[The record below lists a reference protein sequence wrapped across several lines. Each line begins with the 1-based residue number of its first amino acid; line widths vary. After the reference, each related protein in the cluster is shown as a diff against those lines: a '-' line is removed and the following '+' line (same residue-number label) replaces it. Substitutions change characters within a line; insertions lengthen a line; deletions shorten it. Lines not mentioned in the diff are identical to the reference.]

1 MTEIDLR
8 ALRRA
13 LGSYMTGVTVVTAR
27 TPGGEPVGFTANSFT
42 SVSLDPPLLLVCP
55 GRHLTSFDVF
65 AEAGEFAVSVLAEG
79 QEHVSNV
86 FASTGSERFA
96 RISWQ
101 ADARGVPLID
111 GACAWFGCRVH
122 QRHAAGDHLI
132 LVGEIVEF
140 AHASGQGLGY
150 GGGGYFSLGRERR
163 SEASVEAG
171 RRARAGVLLEHEGRL
186 LVAAEDEGYRLPAI
200 DLAADAGP
208 RSALDAYLAGLGLRV
223 SLGPVYSVYD
233 DRERRVRTTFF
244 RARAVVAET
253 AGLGRFVPID
263 ALGGHRFVD
272 GAEASMLERYRSEHA
287 LRDFGFYLGTHEAGE
302 VHRNSD
308 AED

>member
-1 MTEIDLR
+1 MAEIDLQ

-27 TPGGEPVGFTANSFT
+27 TPSGEPVGFTANSFT

-55 GRHLTSFDVF
+55 GRHLTSFEVF
-65 AEAGEFAVSVLAEG
+65 AEVGEFAVSVLAEG

-86 FASTGSERFA
+86 FASTGAERFGQVA
-96 RISWQ
+96 WRE
-101 ADARGVPLID
+101 DARGVPLID

-140 AHASGQGLGY
+140 GHASVQGLGY
-150 GGGGYFSLGRERR
+150 GSGGYFSLGRERR
-163 SEASVEAG
+163 SEASAELG

-186 LVAAEDEGYRLPAI
+186 LVAADEDGYRLPTI
-200 DLAADAGP
+200 DLAEDAGP
-208 RSALDAYLAGLGLRV
+208 RSALGTYLAGQGLTV

-233 DRERRVRTTFF
+233 DRACRTRTTFF
-244 RARAVVAET
+244 RARAIVAET

-263 ALGGHRFVD
+263 ALGEHRFVD

-287 LRDFGFYLGTHEAGE
+287 LRDFGFYLGTHEVGE
-302 VHRNSD
+302 VHRTSD
-308 AED
+308 AGD